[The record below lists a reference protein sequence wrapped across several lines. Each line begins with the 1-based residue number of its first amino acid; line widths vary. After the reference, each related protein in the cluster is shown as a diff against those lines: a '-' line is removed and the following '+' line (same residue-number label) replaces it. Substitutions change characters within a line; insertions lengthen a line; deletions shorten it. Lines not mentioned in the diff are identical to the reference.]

1 MIRQMIKIDKD
12 KCNGCGICILSC
24 HEGALTMVNGK
35 ATVVR
40 DDYCDGLGNCL
51 PVCPKQA
58 ISFTMRDAVP
68 FVDPILNSPC
78 SANLTDSIE
87 SSATIQPVLSTSEL
101 RQWPI
106 QLQLSPI
113 SASFFEQADLL
124 IAADCAAYAY
134 SNFHSDFMHNKVTL
148 IACPKLD
155 KVDYNQKLAA
165 ILRQNTIKSINLVRM
180 EVPCCGGLEKFV
192 RQALIL
198 SGKSIHLSTVTLSK
212 NGQII
217 R

>member
-1 MIRQMIKIDKD
+1 MIRQMIKIDKE
-12 KCNGCGICILSC
+12 KCNGCGICIISC
-24 HEGALTMVNGK
+24 HEGALTIVNGK
-35 ATVVR
+35 ANVVR

-51 PVCPKQA
+51 PVCPQQA
-58 ISFTMRDAVP
+58 ISFTMREAVP
-68 FVDPILNSPC
+68 FVDPTVNSSC
-78 SANLTDSIE
+78 NVNLTDSIE
-87 SSATIQPVLSTSEL
+87 SSVPIQTVLSTSEL

-113 SASFFEQADLL
+113 SASYFDHADLL

-134 SNFHSDFMHNKVTL
+134 PNFHSDFMHNKVTL

-155 KVDYNQKLAA
+155 KVDYTQKLAA
-165 ILRQNTIKSINLVRM
+165 IFRQNTIKSINLVRM

-198 SGKSIHLSTVTLSK
+198 SGKSIQLSTVTISK
-212 NGQII
+212 NGQLI

>member
-1 MIRQMIKIDKD
+1 MIRQMIKIDKE
-12 KCNGCGICILSC
+12 KCNGCGICIISC
-24 HEGALTMVNGK
+24 HEGALTIVNGK
-35 ATVVR
+35 ANVVR

-51 PVCPKQA
+51 PVCPQQA
-58 ISFTMRDAVP
+58 ISFTMREAVP
-68 FVDPILNSPC
+68 FVDPTVNSSC
-78 SANLTDSIE
+78 SVNLTDSIE
-87 SSATIQPVLSTSEL
+87 SSVPIQTVLSTSEL

-113 SASFFEQADLL
+113 SASYFDHADLL

-134 SNFHSDFMHNKVTL
+134 PNFHSDFMHNKVTL

-155 KVDYNQKLAA
+155 KVDYTQKLAA
-165 ILRQNTIKSINLVRM
+165 IFRQNTIKSINLVRM

-198 SGKSIHLSTVTLSK
+198 SGKSIQLSTVTISK
-212 NGQII
+212 NGQLI